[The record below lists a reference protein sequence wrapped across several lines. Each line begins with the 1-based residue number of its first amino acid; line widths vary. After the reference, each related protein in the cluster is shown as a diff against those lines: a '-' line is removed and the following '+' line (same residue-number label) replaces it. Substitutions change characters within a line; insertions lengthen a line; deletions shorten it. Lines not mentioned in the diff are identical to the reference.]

1 VDSSVGLAR
10 GFENRLFFKD
20 PFHFG
25 KAAGQAGRSSFF
37 RVHDVINPGHFDLQ
51 SLRVFLQ
58 VALTGSLT
66 RAAEKSHM
74 TMSALSKR
82 IAELERT
89 ADCSLFI
96 RHPRGLELTPA
107 GTELVHHAR
116 AVLDSVNRMAF
127 AMGDFAIGVRGNV
140 RIWANTSA
148 ITQFLPQDLAG
159 FVRAQPLVRI
169 SLEEKTSEQVVSAVS
184 DGEAD
189 LGIFADNV
197 ASAGLEKYLY
207 RRDRLVLLVP
217 ADHPLATAAEI
228 TFAETLDYD
237 FVGLSTGSSLLQRLT
252 DAAAAVEK
260 PLRLR
265 IQVSSFDAICRMIE
279 AGLGIGILPEGA
291 LREGNM
297 ALRAIRL
304 SEAWT
309 HRSLWLGVRS
319 RGALVPEAL
328 KLLEHL
334 CRADP
339 Q

>member
-1 VDSSVGLAR
+1 M
-10 GFENRLFFKD
+10 
-20 PFHFG
+20 
-25 KAAGQAGRSSFF
+25 
-37 RVHDVINPGHFDLQ
+37 INPGHFDLQ

-74 TMSALSKR
+74 TLSALSKR

-89 ADCSLFI
+89 ADCSLFT

-127 AMGDFAIGVRGNV
+127 AMGDFASGVRGNV

-148 ITQFLPQDLAG
+148 VTQFLPQDLAA
-159 FVRAQPLVRI
+159 FMRAQPLVRI
-169 SLEEKTSEQVVSAVS
+169 SLEEKVSEQVIQAVT

-197 ASAGLEKYLY
+197 PASGLEKYLY

-217 ADHPLATAAEI
+217 GDHPLASKAEI
-228 TFAETLDYD
+228 AFDEALEYD
-237 FVGLSTGSSLLQRLT
+237 FVGLNQGSSLLQRLT
-252 DAAAAVEK
+252 EAAAGLERT
-260 PLRLR
+260 LRLR

-279 AGLGIGILPEGA
+279 AGLGIGVLPEGA
-291 LREGNM
+291 VREGGGG
-297 ALRAIRL
+297 LRAIRL
-304 SEAWT
+304 TDGWA

-319 RGALVPEAL
+319 KTGLVPEAV

-334 CRADP
+334 CRVAP

>member
-1 VDSSVGLAR
+1 M
-10 GFENRLFFKD
+10 
-20 PFHFG
+20 
-25 KAAGQAGRSSFF
+25 
-37 RVHDVINPGHFDLQ
+37 INPGHFDLQ

-74 TMSALSKR
+74 TLSALSKR

-89 ADCSLFI
+89 ADCSLFT

-116 AVLDSVNRMAF
+116 AVLDAVNRMAF

-148 ITQFLPQDLAG
+148 ITQFLPQDLAS

-169 SLEEKTSEQVVSAVS
+169 SLEEKTSEQVIAAVA

-189 LGIFADNV
+189 LGIFADNIP
-197 ASAGLEKYLY
+197 SSKLEKYLY
-207 RRDRLVLLVP
+207 RRDRLMLLVP
-217 ADHPLATAAEI
+217 DDHPLAARTEI
-228 TFAETLDYD
+228 AFEETLDYD
-237 FVGLSTGSSLLQRLT
+237 IVGLNQGSSLLQRLT
-252 DAAAAVEK
+252 EAAAGLERA
-260 PLRLR
+260 LRLR

-279 AGLGIGILPEGA
+279 AGLGIGVLPEGV
-291 LREGNM
+291 LRAGNSG
-297 ALRAIRL
+297 LHAIRL
-304 SEAWT
+304 TDGWA

-319 RGALVPEAL
+319 KSALVPEAV

-334 CRADP
+334 CRID
-339 Q
+339 